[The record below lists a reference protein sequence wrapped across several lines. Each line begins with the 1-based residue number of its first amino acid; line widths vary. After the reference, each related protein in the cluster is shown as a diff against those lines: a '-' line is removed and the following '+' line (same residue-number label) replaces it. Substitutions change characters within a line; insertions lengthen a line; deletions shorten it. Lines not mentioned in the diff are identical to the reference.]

1 MQIKTVILVL
11 VLLTRSN
18 VGLLQNSRANNV
30 SANNVRIA
38 HDNSL
43 TRTLFARTLFAR
55 TLFAREFC
63 TNPTLER
70 VSNTRTKITVFE

>member
-1 MQIKTVILVL
+1 M
-11 VLLTRSN
+11 LLTRPN
-18 VGLLQNSRANNV
+18 VGLVQNSRANIVRANNV
-30 SANNVRIA
+30 RANNVRINELSCA
-38 HDNSL
+38 IQIM
-43 TRTLFARTLFAR
+43 RLFARTLFAW

>member
-1 MQIKTVILVL
+1 M
-11 VLLTRSN
+11 LLTRSN
-18 VGLLQNSRANNV
+18 VGLVQNSRANNV
-30 SANNVRIA
+30 RANNVRANNLIICIA

-43 TRTLFARTLFAR
+43 MRTLFARTLFAR
-55 TLFAREFC
+55 TLFGGEFC

>member
-18 VGLLQNSRANNV
+18 VGLVQNSRANNV
-30 SANNVRIA
+30 RANNVRANNLIFCIA

-43 TRTLFARTLFAR
+43 MSPHLIICIANHDTL
-55 TLFAREFC
+55 
-63 TNPTLER
+63 
-70 VSNTRTKITVFE
+70 

>member
-30 SANNVRIA
+30 NANNVRIA
-38 HDNSL
+38 HDIIFDL
-43 TRTLFARTLFAR
+43 LHPFPDT
-55 TLFAREFC
+55 
-63 TNPTLER
+63 P
-70 VSNTRTKITVFE
+70 TKILSTTTQL